1 MSGLA
6 DKVDVIDA
14 VTDARRSALRKYA
27 DFFVGRGGLGA
38 LLGYELRL
46 MVAANWVGALGYLLR
61 GRLYPGLCDTVGAGT
76 QFGRNLTL
84 RHPFKM
90 RLGARVAIDD
100 DCLLCARGAKA
111 VGDFSIGDDSLVA
124 RATMLIT
131 KDGVLR
137 IGDDCS
143 IGSQCYLGSS
153 GGLELGD
160 HVLIASQC
168 YLGGG
173 RYRTER
179 NGTPIRHQAVYSRGP
194 VRVGNDVWL
203 GAGARVMD
211 GVSIGDGAVVG
222 AGSVV
227 TKDVAPLAVVAGVPA
242 RQVGE
247 R

>member
-1 MSGLA
+1 M
-6 DKVDVIDA
+6 
-14 VTDARRSALRKYA
+14 
-27 DFFVGRGGLGA
+27 
-38 LLGYELRL
+38 
-46 MVAANWVGALGYLLR
+46 
-61 GRLYPGLCDTVGAGT
+61 
-76 QFGRNLTL
+76 
-84 RHPFKM
+84 
-90 RLGARVAIDD
+90 
-100 DCLLCARGAKA
+100 
-111 VGDFSIGDDSLVA
+111 
-124 RATMLIT
+124 IT
-131 KDGVLR
+131 KDGVLS
-137 IGDDCS
+137 IGNDCS

-179 NGTPIRHQAVYSRGP
+179 NGTPIRHQPVYSRGP

-211 GVSIGDGAVVG
+211 GVSIGDGAVIG

-227 TKDVAPLAVVAGVPA
+227 TKDVAPLAIMAGVPA
-242 RQVGE
+242 RQVDE